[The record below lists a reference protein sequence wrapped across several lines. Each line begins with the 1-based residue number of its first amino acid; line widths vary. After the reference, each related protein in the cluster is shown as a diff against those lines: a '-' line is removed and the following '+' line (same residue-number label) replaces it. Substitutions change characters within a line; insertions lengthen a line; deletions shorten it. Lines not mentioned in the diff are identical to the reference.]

1 MAKKKKRGRGAAPQ
15 SSGSAETEA
24 TARAEGAEHETAHEA
39 GVQGGAVVTGPAAG
53 DRFDPFASPRARLWA
68 NAFIA
73 LFLAYQVAMPLRYYA
88 GGRGLDERFSWRMF
102 SSVRM
107 LDCNVDIDEHFEEF
121 GKVRQRDVN
130 LKKEVQVAWIG
141 LLERGR
147 DLVIEKF
154 MRRRCD
160 VEGVVKVDYYLGCV
174 APDGAKWPAV
184 NRHMKCSDRKLAD
197 GPGEL

>member
-1 MAKKKKRGRGAAPQ
+1 MAKNKKRGRGAAPQ
-15 SSGSAETEA
+15 STSSAETEA
-24 TARAEGAEHETAHEA
+24 SARAEGVAHETAHEA
-39 GVQGGAVVTGPAAG
+39 GVQGGAVAAG
-53 DRFDPFASPRARLWA
+53 GGADRFDPFASPRARLWA
-68 NAFIA
+68 NVFIA

-107 LDCNVDIDEHFEEF
+107 LECNVDIDEHVEEL
-121 GKVRQRDVN
+121 GDVRQRDVS

-160 VEGVVKVDYYLGCV
+160 EEGVVKVDYYLGCV
-174 APDGAKWPAV
+174 APDGAKWPPI

-197 GPGEL
+197 GRGEL